1 MQKVCHHQ
9 TRQSAHTL
17 SLIHIYGANAH
28 LRGTASGRLGYESY
42 NQLGYVANNIGIGQ
56 NVART
61 LEYAYNDWA
70 IYTLGK
76 KLGKPESEIDISPR
90 KLLAPGA
97 EAIKATVREKIEL
110 FGSANKA

>member
-1 MQKVCHHQ
+1 M
-9 TRQSAHTL
+9 
-17 SLIHIYGANAH
+17 HIFAGL
-28 LRGTASGRLGYESY
+28 LRGRLGYESY

-76 KLGKPESEIDISPR
+76 KLGKPESEIDIYKKHALNYQMSIIR
-90 KLLAPGA
+90 N
-97 EAIKATVREKIEL
+97 
-110 FGSANKA
+110 AN